1 MSTVYALLVGINRYA
16 AGDSAPPPL
25 RGCVNDVTA
34 MQIAL
39 TRLIGV
45 PEQNIYLLTEQQA
58 TRDAIIDGW
67 RSHLRDQVQPG
78 DVAYFHYSGHG
89 SQACS
94 TDLSEADGFDETL
107 VAYDSRLAGHFDL
120 LDKELAALIAEVEQ
134 RQVQVIVFLD
144 CCHSGGGT
152 RAKAVA
158 AVRKCPTDVRQ
169 RPVETVLAPLGPVGA
184 KTRSAS
190 GWKIDGRHLLFAAC
204 RDEEKAN
211 EYFVDGIKRWH
222 GAATYFFLQTLQSYR
237 TGMTWSDACDQI
249 YANVHAIYTNQSP
262 QLEGPDNLALFGGAG
277 NDVGGYLLVTATQE
291 NCQIK
296 LSGGLAMGV
305 TLGCKLAVYPP
316 GSRLEHDPLALALV
330 EEADVDSAWA
340 RLDRAVDIPI
350 ASRARI
356 IAFGYDAQMLPVA
369 VTDVTVR
376 DAISHSAN
384 GAPSRFLEVVEG
396 NPQREDGRGAALIVW
411 VENGCYVVRD
421 PAGEQIVNETPP
433 SDPAGAARIVRS
445 LEHLA
450 IFRNVR
456 TLRNNARDPALAGA
470 VRVTEPMIVK
480 PSRSNVAAAGALQPL
495 RQKGQ
500 ELAASPGQT
509 ISFDVVNRSQSR
521 LFITV
526 LRLGADFSIKR
537 IEPLEGR
544 QTTLPPAGKL
554 TVRQKLAPATSGQS
568 RPALILKIFITS
580 EKVSFDS
587 LELPALN
594 EGPIHNNDK
603 VRDAGPLSSLLDAVR
618 RTGTRPIRPLTE
630 DNADDK
636 WIVEQVEVTI
646 REMTEN

>member
-1 MSTVYALLVGINRYA
+1 MPNVYALLVGVNCYA
-16 AGDSAPPPL
+16 AGDSTPPPL

-34 MQIAL
+34 MQSAL

-45 PEQNIYLLTEQQA
+45 PEQNICLLTEQQA

-67 RSHLRDQVQPG
+67 RRHLRDRVQPG

-94 TDLSEADGFDETL
+94 TDPSEADGFDETL

-120 LDKELAALIAEVEQ
+120 LDKELAALIDEVEQ
-134 RQVQVIVFLD
+134 RQAQVIVFLD

-152 RAKAVA
+152 RAEAVA
-158 AVRKCPTDVRQ
+158 AVRKCPTDMRQ
-169 RPVETVLAPLGPVGA
+169 RPVETVLAAVHPVGA

-190 GWKIDGRHLLFAAC
+190 GWKIDGRHLLLAAC

-211 EYFVDGIKRWH
+211 EYFADGIKRWH
-222 GAATYFFLQTLQSYR
+222 GAATYFFLQALLSYR
-237 TGMTWSDACDQI
+237 ASMTWADACDQI

-262 QLEGPDNLALFGGAG
+262 QLEGPGNLSLFGGAG
-277 NDVGGYLLVTATQE
+277 NDVGSYLLVTATRKG
-291 NCQIK
+291 QIK

-305 TLGCKLAVYPP
+305 TLGCKLAIYPP
-316 GSRLEHDPLALALV
+316 SSTLEHDPLALALV

-340 RLDRAVDIPI
+340 RLDRAVDIAI

-356 IAFGYDAQMLPVA
+356 IAFGYGAQVLPVA
-369 VTDVTVR
+369 VADLTAR
-376 DAISHSAN
+376 NAISQSAN
-384 GAPSRFLEVVEG
+384 GSPSRFLEVVESD
-396 NPQREDGRGAALIVW
+396 PQQDGEQGAALIVW

-433 SDPAGAARIVRS
+433 VGPDGAARIVRS

-456 TLRNNARDPALAGA
+456 SLHNNALDPALSGA
-470 VRVTEPMIVK
+470 VQVTEPMIVK
-480 PSRSNVAAAGALQPL
+480 PSRSNVTAAGALQPL
-495 RQKGQ
+495 RQQGQ
-500 ELAASPGQT
+500 ELVASPGQT

-521 LFITV
+521 LFVTV

-554 TVRQKLAPATSGQS
+554 TIRQKLAPATSGQS
-568 RPALILKIFITS
+568 HSVLILKIFITS

-594 EGPIHNNDK
+594 EGPIHTNDK

-630 DNADDK
+630 DSADDK

-646 REMTEN
+646 RERIEN